1 MIMPMNF
8 ESDEEMFHFV
18 SDKGISSTHSQGYF
32 WFWRKFM
39 PALDKATTIGEI
51 SHELIAGCYYV
62 AGDVHD
68 FNEAPKAAIRCYEQA
83 LEFGPEMGAA
93 HREIASMLGRM
104 GKNKKALV
112 HSDKALALNPKDKHA
127 LSDRDKYVRE
137 TRLSPPLYKK
147 EDRVWAA
154 NEHLAKGNPR
164 AAVKV
169 LKRKKGKRAKRAM
182 IHCYGAL
189 EKTQDY
195 LGAWRELAA
204 SVKELEFTYA
214 DWFFMED
221 GVYSE
226 PELWEILFSSKAEFK
241 GVFTVFDGL
250 DESERYCSLSTHDK
264 IRLRLEYYVYAQS
277 GDFDGLRRLNKLYP
291 EWVELRDT
299 LKD

>member
-1 MIMPMNF
+1 MVMPLNF
-8 ESDEEMFHFV
+8 ESDEEMLHFV
-18 SDKGISSTHSQGYF
+18 SDKGVSLTHSQGYF

-39 PALDKATTIGEI
+39 PALDKAMTSGAV
-51 SHELIAGCYYV
+51 SHELIADCYYV

-68 FNEAPKAAIRCYEQA
+68 FNEAPKTAIHCYEQA
-83 LEFGPEMGAA
+83 LEFDPEMGAA
-93 HREIASMLGRM
+93 HREIALMLGRM
-104 GKNKKALV
+104 GKYKKALV
-112 HSDKALALNPKDKHA
+112 HSDKALALNPEDKYA
-127 LSDRDKYVRE
+127 LGDRDEYVRE
-137 TRLSPPLYKK
+137 NRLSPPLYKK
-147 EDRVWAA
+147 GDCVWAA
-154 NEHLAKGNPR
+154 YEHLAKGNPR
-164 AAVKV
+164 AAIKA
-169 LKRKKGKRAKRAM
+169 LNTTKGINAKRAM

-195 LGAWRELAA
+195 LGAWKDFAA

-214 DWFFMED
+214 DWFFMEGD
-221 GVYSE
+221 VYAE
-226 PELWEILFSSKAEFK
+226 PDLWEILFSSKVEFK

-277 GDFDGLRRLNKLYP
+277 GDFDGLRRLNKRYP